1 MQFSSV
7 MYNPCNNFRHN
18 RSNVELLFQWF
29 ENQDRHTVHTHL
41 LVWLKEVANYWR
53 GSYQSKYSKRQYF
66 LSLPSE
72 FIIHFLTMLHKCY
85 SDMSVTFYVP
95 TSLALIYWEKKTFC
109 VTIQYTKISFDQL
122 LLKWRNC

>member
-41 LVWLKEVANYWR
+41 LVWLKEVANIDVDLIR
-53 GSYQSKYSKRQYF
+53 VSIPKDNTF
-66 LSLPSE
+66 LAYLVSLLYT
-72 FIIHFLTMLHKCY
+72 FWQCY
-85 SDMSVTFYVP
+85 INAIQICQLPFMFQQVLLWY
-95 TSLALIYWEKKTFC
+95 IGKKKTFC
-109 VTIQYTKISFDQL
+109 VTIQYTIISFDQL